1 MSLTT
6 LTLTGVVGML
16 VIAKLAIL
24 AFVVV
29 VAAKSLLPKRIL
41 ARVNSAIP
49 GLPRHKNLWL
59 K

>member
-16 VIAKLAIL
+16 VIAKLLIL

-29 VAAKSLLPKRIL
+29 LAAKSLVPKKMK

-49 GLPRHKNLWL
+49 GLPVHKRL

>member
-29 VAAKSLLPKRIL
+29 VAAKTLMPKKIL
-41 ARVNSAIP
+41 ARINSAIP
-49 GLPRHKNLWL
+49 GLPRHKNL
-59 K
+59 